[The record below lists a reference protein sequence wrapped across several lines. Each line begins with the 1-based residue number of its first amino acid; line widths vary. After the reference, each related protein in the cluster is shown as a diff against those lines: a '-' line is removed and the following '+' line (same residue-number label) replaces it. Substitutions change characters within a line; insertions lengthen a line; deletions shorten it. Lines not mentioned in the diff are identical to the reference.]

1 MRRSSKIIPD
11 AEISHKL
18 REKLKKAARK
28 SFRAAYEEAFLKCP
42 FIDSMVLLKHWAFH
56 SNHMVNL
63 FRNTAFVKHD
73 NLYNKDSLYL
83 RILYRAFVDFCLEE
97 ERLKGIKDITLSVF
111 KGKLNCARS
120 EKRRNMTYEEKRD
133 RLMLAMMIHF
143 KDYYKEQLRRRA
155 LPDVKS
161 YQLDSRFNPDS
172 ERVIVNAWL
181 HRLGS
186 DAYRI
191 GSGAKKYGLLKLNE
205 LIVDDFEFV
214 LQSLITGSHVG
225 ENSFYEDGAAKIKF
239 PSVYDVIIS
248 VNKGGTYPDS
258 DLFEKDLR
266 SMLIKCVYWVGFCQG
281 LHNGSDGW
289 C

>member
-1 MRRSSKIIPD
+1 MRNSNRVLPH
-11 AEISHKL
+11 EQISDKL
-18 REKLKKAARK
+18 RLELKKAARK
-28 SFRAAYEEAFLKCP
+28 SFRVAYDDVFIECP
-42 FIDSMVLLKHWAFH
+42 FVDSMKLLKRWAFH

-63 FRNTAFVKHD
+63 FRKTAFVSHD
-73 NLYNKDSLYL
+73 DLYSRHSLFL
-83 RILYRAFVDFCLEE
+83 QILYKAFVDFCSENH
-97 ERLKGIKDITLSVF
+97 LKGIEDITLSVF

-143 KDYYKEQLRRRA
+143 KDYYKDQLRRRA
-155 LPDVKS
+155 IPDVKS
-161 YQLDSRFNPDS
+161 YQLDSRFNPNS
-172 ERVIVNAWL
+172 ERAIVNAWL
-181 HRLGS
+181 HHLDS

-214 LQSLITGSHVG
+214 LQSLITGSYIG
-225 ENSFYEDGAAKIKF
+225 ENPFYEDGADKIKF

-258 DLFEKDLR
+258 DLSERDLR
-266 SMLIKCVYWVGFCQG
+266 SMLIKCVYWIGYCEG